1 MTVRPQVSLGCS
13 SLLNLLCSRSVLV
26 LQFGQ
31 KKMHRRKTKDAPNCG
46 CICFLT
52 KRSKKSLFFFLFCC
66 VQGFYENRQRSNL
79 LFSLRESKGAL
90 IFSLPI
96 RDWIIIVKLLWVTVC
111 AVQCP
116 DLHLNETKWLYIQ
129 KWYTVMMM
137 VIKAN
142 SCFILDRLLL
152 GIAVILGL
160 CRYKWWVISLLC
172 QGYYLH
178 ISTSRFI
185 NMPPKR
191 LNVVS
196 HQPSSSLAS
205 PVRCVGE
212 CNLKTLPWVFIQMQH
227 TFELNFKTLEW
238 ICHQYKLVC
247 QEKQMLALIFP

>member
-1 MTVRPQVSLGCS
+1 MVQPQVSPGCS
-13 SLLNLLCSRSVLV
+13 SLLTLLCSCSSVWAKGNAQTNDKGCTKLW
-26 LQFGQ
+26 LHL
-31 KKMHRRKTKDAPNCG
+31 KKVQ
-46 CICFLT
+46 I
-52 KRSKKSLFFFLFCC
+52 SVFFLFCC

-142 SCFILDRLLL
+142 SCFTLDRHLL
-152 GIAVILGL
+152 GIAVIRGL
-160 CRYKWWVISLLC
+160 CRYRWWVISLLC
-172 QGYYLH
+172 LGYYLH

-185 NMPPKR
+185 NVPPKS

-196 HQPSSSLAS
+196 HQPCSSLAS

-212 CNLKTLPWVFIQMQH
+212 CNWKLLSSFQLLFVIFEFPSKCNTHLSWVSRRWNECVIS
-227 TFELNFKTLEW
+227 TN
-238 ICHQYKLVC
+238 
-247 QEKQMLALIFP
+247 